1 MFLLER
7 VPTRLRLTLAFAV
20 GMAAVLM
27 AMGLFLYLRVG
38 AALDRTIDQSLRGRV
53 DDVAALVRASGS
65 GLREAGERLLVE
77 REENPAQVL
86 DPDGTILDRRPGSAA
101 TGCSPGPQLAR
112 ASQATIMV
120 DRPPVPGSDDPLRV
134 LATPVQTQGGP
145 VVVVVGASVDD
156 RIEALEGLRTQ
167 LLLGGPVA
175 LMLASLLG
183 YSLAAAALRPVESM
197 RREAEAVSAA
207 EPGRRLPLPPADDE
221 IARLGTTLNTMLG
234 RLESALARERR
245 FVSDASHELRT
256 PLAALRTELEL
267 ALRRKRPPEELEA
280 ALQSAVEET
289 ERLCRLAEDLLV
301 LARADDRGL
310 PIRRERV
317 SAADLLTAMRDRYAP
332 QAAEAGRPLV
342 IRADDQLELHVD
354 RLRAEQALGNL
365 VENAL
370 RHGRG
375 QILLLAQRRD
385 GRVELHVRDE
395 GSAFPPDFLDR
406 AFDRFTR
413 SDPASSG
420 PRRGPR
426 LGHRRRHC
434 PRPRRHRAR
443 RKRPRRRRRVARDPQ
458 RRGRERSRSA
468 AVLAL
473 QDGIP
478 GPSSHFYTSRKFAIH
493 AAPGLQQLA
502 TQQPRSNSA
511 LRTHTNHH
519 TSALL
524 LRGNALLREGSW
536 WPSGGDPS
544 MACKGSGVQIP
555 QLHQAQRIGRTPAQ
569 GHLSADHTEWLADHS
584 LGWPDYAV
592 CPKQVGAVDT
602 MQGPI
607 IEFSTW
613 VPNCA

>member
-86 DPDGTILDRRPGSAA
+86 DPDGTILDSAPGVGGHRLL
-101 TGCSPGPQLAR
+101 TRPQLAR

-175 LMLASLLG
+175 LLLASLLG

-395 GSAFPPDFLDR
+395 GSGFPPDFLDR

-413 SDPASSG
+413 SDPA
-420 PRRGPR
+420 R
-426 LGHRRRHC
+426 
-434 PRPRRHRAR
+434 
-443 RKRPRRRRRVARDPQ
+443 
-458 RRGRERSRSA
+458 
-468 AVLAL
+468 
-473 QDGIP
+473 
-478 GPSSHFYTSRKFAIH
+478 
-493 AAPGLQQLA
+493 
-502 TQQPRSNSA
+502 
-511 LRTHTNHH
+511 
-519 TSALL
+519 
-524 LRGNALLREGSW
+524 
-536 WPSGGDPS
+536 
-544 MACKGSGVQIP
+544 
-555 QLHQAQRIGRTPAQ
+555 
-569 GHLSADHTEWLADHS
+569 
-584 LGWPDYAV
+584 
-592 CPKQVGAVDT
+592 
-602 MQGPI
+602 QGPGAGLGLAI
-607 IEFSTW
+607 VDVIARAHGGTAHVANDRDGADAWLEI
-613 VPNCA
+613 PNDGVENGRAAQQS